1 MVGGQLKGDTVKM
14 DVGNNLNIQSLQ
26 DTDDYDYE
34 KISASVSGTAGTGFS
49 ANGSISAT
57 NIDSKWASVTDQSGI
72 FAGKGGYDI
81 YVGNNTDLK
90 GAVIASEAEDK
101 SKNKLD
107 TGTISFSDIKNKA
120 DFKVTHVSVSGGT
133 GGPGVPTAYQN
144 SDSDSSTTKSAVEK
158 GELII
163 RNKEQQKQ
171 DINELSRDTESAN
184 NPLKQIF
191 DKQKELDKIET
202 VELIKDIAQQAKSV
216 MNKYDRIQ
224 AQNDVDKNKDA
235 LSKLEAEKAY
245 NKLSDAEKA
254 KYKTVEDYYNQNK
267 DYFYYVAVDE
277 QLKTNRE
284 NNKNLGGMGSDVS
297 KGIDSAISI
306 VTGIITG
313 DITGGLAGASAP
325 WVAEQIKKHT
335 GHKDENGNW
344 KTDDVAGNLI
354 AHAILGAVVAELQGN
369 SGLAGGAGAVTGELA
384 ADIIR
389 EQLYGKKAKDLTEA
403 EKENI
408 SALAQL
414 ATGLAVASVGGDVGD
429 VSTGIAAGKNAV
441 ENNAISGQFVGKSEE
456 EIIKKIRAQAN
467 CENDRE
473 GCELVG
479 TIVVGTI
486 LAPIVIPLLPEEAI
500 IGGALSATANIGGQ
514 YFFNKDKKINWTD
527 VGIATGVGGITGGLG
542 SGFWGTVGWN
552 AAGGATSS
560 YLEGKDPLIGG
571 LIGAGSSS
579 FGYGAGKL
587 VEKPLQ
593 SWINPVANKYIHE
606 TNKGFLGITGH
617 FTESY
622 IPTWSGN
629 MVNSGFSTVT
639 EKLLKKNLRISKMRK
654 NKKYWALLYLI
665 IATPVMFFC
674 SAIIIEVITLITLSI
689 VYNIDFIFEKKY
701 IYIAYKFACFGFPA
715 GVFFWF
721 MECRRLGVKIF
732 GK

>member
-1 MVGGQLKGDTVKM
+1 
-14 DVGNNLNIQSLQ
+14 
-26 DTDDYDYE
+26 
-34 KISASVSGTAGTGFS
+34 
-49 ANGSISAT
+49 
-57 NIDSKWASVTDQSGI
+57 
-72 FAGKGGYDI
+72 
-81 YVGNNTDLK
+81 
-90 GAVIASEAEDK
+90 
-101 SKNKLD
+101 
-107 TGTISFSDIKNKA
+107 
-120 DFKVTHVSVSGGT
+120 
-133 GGPGVPTAYQN
+133 
-144 SDSDSSTTKSAVEK
+144 
-158 GELII
+158 II

-191 DKQKELDKIET
+191 DKQKELDIIET

-389 EQLYGKKAKDLTEA
+389 KQLYGKDVKDLTEA
-403 EKENI
+403 EKQNI

-441 ENNAISGQFVGKSEE
+441 ENNLLSNERGVEKLNKENKKLYERIKDVVGYDEIDQLQKQYMNCQSDECKTAVYNDYYQKEQEAGQKLVDLYKSGQLTKADFEQLVTWY
-456 EIIKKIRAQAN
+456 
-467 CENDRE
+467 NDSML
-473 GCELVG
+473 GGV
-479 TIVVGTI
+479 
-486 LAPIVIPLLPEEAI
+486 EEA
-500 IGGALSATANIGGQ
+500 
-514 YFFNKDKKINWTD
+514 KKE
-527 VGIATGVGGITGGLG
+527 
-542 SGFWGTVGWN
+542 
-552 AAGGATSS
+552 AGGNRNLWDIYDASS
-560 YLEGKDPLIGG
+560 MDMTPAG
-571 LIGAGSSS
+571 LIGNPHLAEIRGLILLEEWRAEGLSESQIQEKFIKDGVLGAFGSGPDVNAIVHQIRNEGLSLEDGLKLATLGAYS
-579 FGYGAGKL
+579 KITNDASKGKKQQIAGKGTDAN
-587 VEKPLQ
+587 KPLDKTALETQ
-593 SWINPVANKYIHE
+593 HGKGNVEQGGGNYKETKDKILDNQATNQKANK
-606 TNKGFLGITGH
+606 
-617 FTESY
+617 S
-622 IPTWSGN
+622 S
-629 MVNSGFSTVT
+629 
-639 EKLLKKNLRISKMRK
+639 KLVSM
-654 NKKYWALLYLI
+654 
-665 IATPVMFFC
+665 
-674 SAIIIEVITLITLSI
+674 
-689 VYNIDFIFEKKY
+689 
-701 IYIAYKFACFGFPA
+701 
-715 GVFFWF
+715 
-721 MECRRLGVKIF
+721 
-732 GK
+732 

>member
-1 MVGGQLKGDTVKM
+1 M
-14 DVGNNLNIQSLQ
+14 
-26 DTDDYDYE
+26 
-34 KISASVSGTAGTGFS
+34 
-49 ANGSISAT
+49 
-57 NIDSKWASVTDQSGI
+57 
-72 FAGKGGYDI
+72 
-81 YVGNNTDLK
+81 
-90 GAVIASEAEDK
+90 
-101 SKNKLD
+101 
-107 TGTISFSDIKNKA
+107 
-120 DFKVTHVSVSGGT
+120 
-133 GGPGVPTAYQN
+133 GVPTAYQN

-245 NKLSDAEKA
+245 NKLSDEEKA

-313 DITGGLAGASAP
+313 NITGGLAGASAP

-335 GHKDENGNW
+335 GHKEENGNW

-384 ADIIR
+384 AKIIR
-389 EQLYGKKAKDLTEA
+389 EQLYGKDVKDLTEA
-403 EKENI
+403 EKQNI

-441 ENNAISGQFVGKSEE
+441 ENNNLAWVLRVVFGGKPITVSMSEYLVMQGFTT
-456 EIIKKIRAQAN
+456 AQAELLLN
-467 CENDRE
+467 SMTDTEKEFFEKRMKLGAEYAIEKQINELISRNNHKFDNE
-473 GCELVG
+473 GY
-479 TIVVGTI
+479 
-486 LAPIVIPLLPEEAI
+486 PIPEPLPPLPGYQPLDPEELGPNHTGH
-500 IGGALSATANIGGQ
+500 GGGLDNIE
-514 YFFNKDKKINWTD
+514 FPNH
-527 VGIATGVGGITGGLG
+527 TGGNQIPEPLPPLPG
-542 SGFWGTVGWN
+542 
-552 AAGGATSS
+552 
-560 YLEGKDPLIGG
+560 YEPLDP
-571 LIGAGSSS
+571 A
-579 FGYGAGKL
+579 
-587 VEKPLQ
+587 
-593 SWINPVANKYIHE
+593 WINNVLTADSEKGTKGQVTPDLPKTREELYE
-606 TNKGFLGITGH
+606 DLRSKGFISNGQSQGGYETWKGPDGVTVTIKPTGEVIRTQRVWKSDRSGKYSERQDYFGNRIPDQSHSTGH
-617 FTESY
+617 FVE
-622 IPTWSGN
+622 
-629 MVNSGFSTVT
+629 
-639 EKLLKKNLRISKMRK
+639 
-654 NKKYWALLYLI
+654 
-665 IATPVMFFC
+665 
-674 SAIIIEVITLITLSI
+674 
-689 VYNIDFIFEKKY
+689 
-701 IYIAYKFACFGFPA
+701 
-715 GVFFWF
+715 
-721 MECRRLGVKIF
+721 
-732 GK
+732 

>member
-1 MVGGQLKGDTVKM
+1 M
-14 DVGNNLNIQSLQ
+14 
-26 DTDDYDYE
+26 
-34 KISASVSGTAGTGFS
+34 
-49 ANGSISAT
+49 
-57 NIDSKWASVTDQSGI
+57 
-72 FAGKGGYDI
+72 
-81 YVGNNTDLK
+81 
-90 GAVIASEAEDK
+90 
-101 SKNKLD
+101 
-107 TGTISFSDIKNKA
+107 
-120 DFKVTHVSVSGGT
+120 
-133 GGPGVPTAYQN
+133 GVPTAYQN

-313 DITGGLAGASAP
+313 NITGGLAGASAP

-335 GHKDENGNW
+335 GHKEENGNW

-384 ADIIR
+384 AKIIR
-389 EQLYGKKAKDLTEA
+389 EQLYGKDVKDLTEA
-403 EKENI
+403 EKQNI

-441 ENNAISGQFVGKSEE
+441 ENNNLAWVLRVVFGGKPITVSMSEYLVMQGFTT
-456 EIIKKIRAQAN
+456 AQAELLLN
-467 CENDRE
+467 SMTDTEKEFFEKRMKLGAEYAIEKQINELISRNNHKFDNE
-473 GCELVG
+473 GY
-479 TIVVGTI
+479 
-486 LAPIVIPLLPEEAI
+486 PIPEPLPPLPGYQPLDPEELGPNHTGH
-500 IGGALSATANIGGQ
+500 GGGLDNIE
-514 YFFNKDKKINWTD
+514 FPNH
-527 VGIATGVGGITGGLG
+527 TGGNQIPEPLPPLPG
-542 SGFWGTVGWN
+542 
-552 AAGGATSS
+552 
-560 YLEGKDPLIGG
+560 YEPLDP
-571 LIGAGSSS
+571 A
-579 FGYGAGKL
+579 
-587 VEKPLQ
+587 
-593 SWINPVANKYIHE
+593 WINNVLTADSEKGTKGQVTPDLPKTREELYE
-606 TNKGFLGITGH
+606 DLRSKGFISNGQSQGGYETWKGPDGVTVTIKPTGEVIRTQRVWKSDRSGKYSERQDYFGNRIPDQSHSTGH
-617 FTESY
+617 FVE
-622 IPTWSGN
+622 
-629 MVNSGFSTVT
+629 
-639 EKLLKKNLRISKMRK
+639 
-654 NKKYWALLYLI
+654 
-665 IATPVMFFC
+665 
-674 SAIIIEVITLITLSI
+674 
-689 VYNIDFIFEKKY
+689 
-701 IYIAYKFACFGFPA
+701 
-715 GVFFWF
+715 
-721 MECRRLGVKIF
+721 
-732 GK
+732 

>member
-1 MVGGQLKGDTVKM
+1 M
-14 DVGNNLNIQSLQ
+14 
-26 DTDDYDYE
+26 
-34 KISASVSGTAGTGFS
+34 
-49 ANGSISAT
+49 
-57 NIDSKWASVTDQSGI
+57 
-72 FAGKGGYDI
+72 
-81 YVGNNTDLK
+81 
-90 GAVIASEAEDK
+90 
-101 SKNKLD
+101 
-107 TGTISFSDIKNKA
+107 
-120 DFKVTHVSVSGGT
+120 
-133 GGPGVPTAYQN
+133 GVPTAYQN

-171 DINELSRDTESAN
+171 DISELSRDTESAN

-335 GHKDENGNW
+335 GHKEENGNW
-344 KTDDVAGNLI
+344 KTDDIAGNLI
-354 AHAILGAVVAELQGN
+354 VHAILGAVVAELQGN

-389 EQLYGKKAKDLTEA
+389 KQLYGKDVKDLTEA

-441 ENNAISGQFVGKSEE
+441 ENNGFNSLEQGANWSGFIGLADETGSNYDSILHASANGYLTYEETVQLLEDMNSGKFMYDPVREQFERLPKDIAILLTPYGDYIAFRDAETWGDYAIATVGVLPFAKY
-456 EIIKKIRAQAN
+456 IKVAGKVVKVEKKAAQTLVKEAEAAYKAGDIAKGNKLLNEVASQSKQVETTVIRNSDSVKGTATN
-467 CENDRE
+467 KPLDKTDL
-473 GCELVG
+473 ELQHGKGKV
-479 TIVVGTI
+479 
-486 LAPIVIPLLPEEAI
+486 EQ
-500 IGGALSATANIGGQ
+500 GGGHHKDT
-514 YFFNKDKKINWTD
+514 KDKILDNQATNQKANESSNFGEHVKKEQEINAGKGT
-527 VGIATGVGGITGGLG
+527 TGNSLEWNSWQNYKKTTIDGKQYAQIGDRLYSQHAVDRMQPSGLG
-542 SGFWGTVGWN
+542 SPAGTVG
-552 AAGGATSS
+552 AGRNISPGIVEHTIQNGTKTSS
-560 YLEGKDPLIGG
+560 TVNG
-571 LIGAGSSS
+571 
-579 FGYGAGKL
+579 
-587 VEKPLQ
+587 VERTVHW
-593 SWINPVANKYIHE
+593 SGDV
-606 TNKGFLGITGH
+606 GVV
-617 FTESY
+617 TESNGK
-622 IPTWSGN
+622 II
-629 MVNSGFSTVT
+629 VT
-639 EKLLKKNLRISKMRK
+639 ILRRSEK
-654 NKKYWALLYLI
+654 
-665 IATPVMFFC
+665 
-674 SAIIIEVITLITLSI
+674 
-689 VYNIDFIFEKKY
+689 
-701 IYIAYKFACFGFPA
+701 
-715 GVFFWF
+715 
-721 MECRRLGVKIF
+721 
-732 GK
+732 

>member
-1 MVGGQLKGDTVKM
+1 M
-14 DVGNNLNIQSLQ
+14 
-26 DTDDYDYE
+26 
-34 KISASVSGTAGTGFS
+34 
-49 ANGSISAT
+49 
-57 NIDSKWASVTDQSGI
+57 
-72 FAGKGGYDI
+72 
-81 YVGNNTDLK
+81 
-90 GAVIASEAEDK
+90 
-101 SKNKLD
+101 
-107 TGTISFSDIKNKA
+107 
-120 DFKVTHVSVSGGT
+120 
-133 GGPGVPTAYQN
+133 GVPTAYQN

-325 WVAEQIKKHT
+325 WVAEQIKIQT
-335 GHKDENGNW
+335 GDNE
-344 KTDDVAGNLI
+344 TARLI
-354 AHAILGAVVAELQGN
+354 SHAILGAVVAELQGN

-389 EQLYGKKAKDLTEA
+389 KQLYGKDVKDLTEA

-441 ENNAISGQFVGKSEE
+441 ENNDLKDFFEASKEIAEYKCYTDSFCNNLPDDTRELAILQETVVIQQQMVEPYKEAVNALAFLGN
-456 EIIKKIRAQAN
+456 IIA
-467 CENDRE
+467 DF
-473 GCELVG
+473 
-479 TIVVGTI
+479 TPI
-486 LAPIVIPLLPEEAI
+486 LGDMKAFAEAEDAI
-500 IGGALSATANIGGQ
+500 DYAIATAGVLPGVGDLAAKLLNEAKVALKLG
-514 YFFNKDKKINWTD
+514 DVKKANELIHDAQQQVKALD
-527 VGIATGVGGITGGLG
+527 VGSYRELKAKEKVGDMLEHDHIPSFAALKAKKEKEIGRELTKKEERELYQNATAVEVPKDVHQAGPTYGGKNTPEQIQKDAKDLC
-542 SGFWGTVGWN
+542 
-552 AAGGATSS
+552 GAVCRDTDA
-560 YLEGKDPLIGG
+560 L
-571 LIGAGSSS
+571 
-579 FGYGAGKL
+579 
-587 VEKPLQ
+587 
-593 SWINPVANKYIHE
+593 
-606 TNKGFLGITGH
+606 
-617 FTESY
+617 
-622 IPTWSGN
+622 
-629 MVNSGFSTVT
+629 
-639 EKLLKKNLRISKMRK
+639 RK
-654 NKKYWALLYLI
+654 NMIEKGYDPKQ
-665 IATPVMFFC
+665 VED
-674 SAIIIEVITLITLSI
+674 AINKILER
-689 VYNIDFIFEKKY
+689 NKEMG
-701 IYIAYKFACFGFPA
+701 IY
-715 GVFFWF
+715 
-721 MECRRLGVKIF
+721 
-732 GK
+732 